1 MKYLASFRTTLKAS
15 RYMFRALALV
25 LWLLIAF
32 SSVFYIVNALHQ
44 RESEIRQEF
53 NLSSDQAQ
61 RFIQRT
67 SDVMKELK
75 YIAENRLS
83 AENGVL
89 SPRGRE
95 TQADVPAFE
104 PLFADS
110 DCSAMSNTWR
120 GSLESLAWFMRYWR
134 DNFSAAYDLN
144 RVFLIG
150 SDNLCMTNFGLR
162 DMPVERDTAL
172 KALHERINKYRN
184 APQDDSGSNLYWI
197 SEGPRL
203 GVGYFY
209 ALTPVYLANRLQA
222 LLGVEQTIRME
233 NFFLPG
239 TLPMGVTIL
248 DENGHTLISLTGP
261 ESKIKGDPRWMQERS
276 GLAIRKGSGSWC

>member
-89 SPRGRE
+89 SPRG
-95 TQADVPAFE
+95 
-104 PLFADS
+104 
-110 DCSAMSNTWR
+110 
-120 GSLESLAWFMRYWR
+120 
-134 DNFSAAYDLN
+134 
-144 RVFLIG
+144 
-150 SDNLCMTNFGLR
+150 
-162 DMPVERDTAL
+162 
-172 KALHERINKYRN
+172 
-184 APQDDSGSNLYWI
+184 
-197 SEGPRL
+197 
-203 GVGYFY
+203 
-209 ALTPVYLANRLQA
+209 
-222 LLGVEQTIRME
+222 
-233 NFFLPG
+233 FLPSAVG
-239 TLPMGVTIL
+239 MKKAKY
-248 DENGHTLISLTGP
+248 LISNRSSRTP
-261 ESKIKGDPRWMQERS
+261 IVPR
-276 GLAIRKGSGSWC
+276 

>member
-44 RESEIRQEF
+44 RESEIRQEL

-89 SPRGRE
+89 SRVDEKRRRMC
-95 TQADVPAFE
+95 
-104 PLFADS
+104 L
-110 DCSAMSNTWR
+110 R
-120 GSLESLAWFMRYWR
+120 
-134 DNFSAAYDLN
+134 LN
-144 RVFLIG
+144 RCLPTPIV
-150 SDNLCMTNFGLR
+150 
-162 DMPVERDTAL
+162 
-172 KALHERINKYRN
+172 
-184 APQDDSGSNLYWI
+184 
-197 SEGPRL
+197 PR
-203 GVGYFY
+203 
-209 ALTPVYLANRLQA
+209 
-222 LLGVEQTIRME
+222 
-233 NFFLPG
+233 
-239 TLPMGVTIL
+239 
-248 DENGHTLISLTGP
+248 
-261 ESKIKGDPRWMQERS
+261 
-276 GLAIRKGSGSWC
+276 

>member
-1 MKYLASFRTTLKAS
+1 MKYLASFRTTLKVS
-15 RYMFRALALV
+15 RYLFRALAL
-25 LWLLIAF
+25 LIWLLIAF
-32 SSVFYIVNALHQ
+32 VSVFYIVNALHQ

-75 YIAENRLS
+75 YIAENRLT
-83 AENGVL
+83 AENGVM
-89 SPRGRE
+89 SSRAR
-95 TQADVPAFE
+95 DDKMVVPDFE

-110 DCSAMSNTWR
+110 DCAAMGSTWR

-150 SDNLCMTNFGLR
+150 SDNLCMANFGLR
-162 DMPVERDTAL
+162 EMPVERDDAL
-172 KALHERINKYRN
+172 KALHERIMKYRN
-184 APQDDSGSNLYWI
+184 APQEESGNNLFWI
-197 SEGPRL
+197 SQGARQ

-209 ALTPVYLANRLQA
+209 ALTLVYLANRLQA
-222 LLGVEQTIRME
+222 LLGVEQSIRME
-233 NFFLPG
+233 NFSRPA
-239 TLPMGVTIL
+239 VCRWA
-248 DENGHTLISLTGP
+248 SLLLMRT
-261 ESKIKGDPRWMQERS
+261 
-276 GLAIRKGSGSWC
+276 AIR

>member
-1 MKYLASFRTTLKAS
+1 
-15 RYMFRALALV
+15 MFRALALV

-110 DCSAMSNTWR
+110 DCSAACAISCNDSSIFTREETSTSTQMATF
-120 GSLESLAWFMRYWR
+120 SLR
-134 DNFSAAYDLN
+134 
-144 RVFLIG
+144 
-150 SDNLCMTNFGLR
+150 
-162 DMPVERDTAL
+162 
-172 KALHERINKYRN
+172 
-184 APQDDSGSNLYWI
+184 
-197 SEGPRL
+197 
-203 GVGYFY
+203 
-209 ALTPVYLANRLQA
+209 
-222 LLGVEQTIRME
+222 
-233 NFFLPG
+233 
-239 TLPMGVTIL
+239 
-248 DENGHTLISLTGP
+248 
-261 ESKIKGDPRWMQERS
+261 
-276 GLAIRKGSGSWC
+276 

>member
-83 AENGVL
+83 AAI
-89 SPRGRE
+89 
-95 TQADVPAFE
+95 T
-104 PLFADS
+104 
-110 DCSAMSNTWR
+110 SAW
-120 GSLESLAWFMRYWR
+120 
-134 DNFSAAYDLN
+134 
-144 RVFLIG
+144 
-150 SDNLCMTNFGLR
+150 
-162 DMPVERDTAL
+162 
-172 KALHERINKYRN
+172 
-184 APQDDSGSNLYWI
+184 
-197 SEGPRL
+197 
-203 GVGYFY
+203 
-209 ALTPVYLANRLQA
+209 
-222 LLGVEQTIRME
+222 
-233 NFFLPG
+233 
-239 TLPMGVTIL
+239 
-248 DENGHTLISLTGP
+248 LISVCV
-261 ESKIKGDPRWMQERS
+261 ICQWNAIPR
-276 GLAIRKGSGSWC
+276 

>member
-83 AENGVL
+83 AETVCF
-89 SPRGRE
+89 PRVDEKRRRMC
-95 TQADVPAFE
+95 
-104 PLFADS
+104 L
-110 DCSAMSNTWR
+110 R
-120 GSLESLAWFMRYWR
+120 
-134 DNFSAAYDLN
+134 LN
-144 RVFLIG
+144 RCLPTPIV
-150 SDNLCMTNFGLR
+150 
-162 DMPVERDTAL
+162 
-172 KALHERINKYRN
+172 
-184 APQDDSGSNLYWI
+184 PQ
-197 SEGPRL
+197 
-203 GVGYFY
+203 
-209 ALTPVYLANRLQA
+209 
-222 LLGVEQTIRME
+222 
-233 NFFLPG
+233 
-239 TLPMGVTIL
+239 
-248 DENGHTLISLTGP
+248 
-261 ESKIKGDPRWMQERS
+261 
-276 GLAIRKGSGSWC
+276 

>member
-89 SPRGRE
+89 SPDLFHLRLRLFQQILSIEQDLSSLYRGRSR
-95 TQADVPAFE
+95 QKPHQRKAGHAFAAAG
-104 PLFADS
+104 FTYDS
-110 DCSAMSNTWR
+110 Q
-120 GSLESLAWFMRYWR
+120 SLSFVQLHIQMV
-134 DNFSAAYDLN
+134 DQVVDLS
-144 RVFLIG
+144 VIVLKTHAVILELY
-150 SDNLCMTNFGLR
+150 LC
-162 DMPVERDTAL
+162 
-172 KALHERINKYRN
+172 
-184 APQDDSGSNLYWI
+184 
-197 SEGPRL
+197 
-203 GVGYFY
+203 
-209 ALTPVYLANRLQA
+209 
-222 LLGVEQTIRME
+222 
-233 NFFLPG
+233 
-239 TLPMGVTIL
+239 
-248 DENGHTLISLTGP
+248 
-261 ESKIKGDPRWMQERS
+261 
-276 GLAIRKGSGSWC
+276 

>member
-89 SPRGRE
+89 SRVDEKRRRMC
-95 TQADVPAFE
+95 
-104 PLFADS
+104 L
-110 DCSAMSNTWR
+110 R
-120 GSLESLAWFMRYWR
+120 
-134 DNFSAAYDLN
+134 LN
-144 RVFLIG
+144 R
-150 SDNLCMTNFGLR
+150 C
-162 DMPVERDTAL
+162 
-172 KALHERINKYRN
+172 
-184 APQDDSGSNLYWI
+184 
-197 SEGPRL
+197 
-203 GVGYFY
+203 
-209 ALTPVYLANRLQA
+209 
-222 LLGVEQTIRME
+222 LL
-233 NFFLPG
+233 
-239 TLPMGVTIL
+239 
-248 DENGHTLISLTGP
+248 TLIVP
-261 ESKIKGDPRWMQERS
+261 Q
-276 GLAIRKGSGSWC
+276 

>member
-75 YIAENRLS
+75 ITPAENRLS

-110 DCSAMSNTWR
+110 DCSAM
-120 GSLESLAWFMRYWR
+120 
-134 DNFSAAYDLN
+134 
-144 RVFLIG
+144 I
-150 SDNLCMTNFGLR
+150 
-162 DMPVERDTAL
+162 
-172 KALHERINKYRN
+172 
-184 APQDDSGSNLYWI
+184 
-197 SEGPRL
+197 
-203 GVGYFY
+203 
-209 ALTPVYLANRLQA
+209 TPGEVL
-222 LLGVEQTIRME
+222 
-233 NFFLPG
+233 
-239 TLPMGVTIL
+239 
-248 DENGHTLISLTGP
+248 
-261 ESKIKGDPRWMQERS
+261 
-276 GLAIRKGSGSWC
+276 

>member
-89 SPRGRE
+89 SRVDEKRRRMC
-95 TQADVPAFE
+95 
-104 PLFADS
+104 L
-110 DCSAMSNTWR
+110 R
-120 GSLESLAWFMRYWR
+120 
-134 DNFSAAYDLN
+134 LN
-144 RVFLIG
+144 RCLPTPIV
-150 SDNLCMTNFGLR
+150 
-162 DMPVERDTAL
+162 
-172 KALHERINKYRN
+172 
-184 APQDDSGSNLYWI
+184 
-197 SEGPRL
+197 PR
-203 GVGYFY
+203 
-209 ALTPVYLANRLQA
+209 
-222 LLGVEQTIRME
+222 
-233 NFFLPG
+233 
-239 TLPMGVTIL
+239 
-248 DENGHTLISLTGP
+248 
-261 ESKIKGDPRWMQERS
+261 
-276 GLAIRKGSGSWC
+276 